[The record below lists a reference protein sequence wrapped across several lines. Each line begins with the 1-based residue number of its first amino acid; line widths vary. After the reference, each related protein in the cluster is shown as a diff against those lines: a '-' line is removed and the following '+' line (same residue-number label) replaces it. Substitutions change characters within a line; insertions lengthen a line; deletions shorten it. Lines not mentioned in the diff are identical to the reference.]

1 MKNHHMINN
10 LGLISDDLSRLNV
23 LFLDTCLRFNFV
35 TVKLYRMYA
44 FH

>member
-1 MKNHHMINN
+1 MKNHHMINS

-23 LFLDTCLRFNFV
+23 SFLDTCLRFNFV
-35 TVKLYRMYA
+35 TVKLYLMYA